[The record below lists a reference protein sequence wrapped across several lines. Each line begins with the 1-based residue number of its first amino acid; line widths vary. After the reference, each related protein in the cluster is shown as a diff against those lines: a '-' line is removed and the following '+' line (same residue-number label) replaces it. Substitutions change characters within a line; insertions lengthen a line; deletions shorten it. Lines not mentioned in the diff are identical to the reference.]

1 MAETPR
7 EFFEELRTRV
17 DPETTRGKRASYR
30 FDVEGAG
37 SWHVD
42 VDDGSLSIDES
53 DADAECVIAMD
64 ESTFMRIVRGE
75 QSPTSAYMTGKVKV
89 KGDVGLA
96 MRLREL
102 FG

>member
-1 MAETPR
+1 MYENPR
-7 EFFEELRTRV
+7 QFFEEAKARI
-17 DPETTRGKRASYR
+17 DPSKTVGKRASYR
-30 FDVEGAG
+30 FDIEGAG

-42 VDDGSLSIDES
+42 LDDGKVTVEES
-53 DADAECVIAMD
+53 GADADCVIQAS
-64 ESTFMRIVRGE
+64 EETFLKVVSGE

-89 KGDVGLA
+89 QGDIGLA